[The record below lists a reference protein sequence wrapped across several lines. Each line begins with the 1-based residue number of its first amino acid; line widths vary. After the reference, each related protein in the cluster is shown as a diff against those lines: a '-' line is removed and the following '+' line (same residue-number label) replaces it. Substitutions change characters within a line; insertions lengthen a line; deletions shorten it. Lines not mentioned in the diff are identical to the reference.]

1 VEALD
6 IFSQQFLI
14 TLEGLV
20 KMHHSIYHDVP
31 PQGIYF
37 ERLVKEAFTRSSIP
51 FTEVKATTRNAPKA
65 DIIVGGTRLSLKTE
79 TGEGTK
85 ENSITITKLC
95 TTEKG
100 PWEAESLINHA
111 LAHLSRYDYILM
123 IRAVWDKPV
132 IHYQLIDIPITLLRK
147 IAGTELTV
155 VERRKGKQSLA
166 ANIYEEDKKVFRVLF
181 DAADGKCTVRN
192 LQISECQVLTIF
204 DVQI

>member
-1 VEALD
+1 
-6 IFSQQFLI
+6 
-14 TLEGLV
+14 
-20 KMHHSIYHDVP
+20 MHHSIYHDVP

-51 FTEVKATTRNAPKA
+51 FTEVKATRRNAPKA
-65 DIIVGGTRLSLKTE
+65 DIIVDGIRLSLKTE

-100 PWEAESLINHA
+100 PWEAESLIDHA

-123 IRAVWDKPV
+123 LRAVWDKPV
-132 IHYQLIDIPITLLRK
+132 IHYQLVDIPVSLLKR
-147 IAGTELTV
+147 IDGIELEI

-166 ANIYEEDKKVFRVLF
+166 TDIYDQGKKAFRILF
-181 DAADGKCTVRN
+181 DAADGKCTVRS
-192 LQISECQVLTIF
+192 LALTECQVLTIF
-204 DVQI
+204 EVLI

>member
-1 VEALD
+1 MVNSN
-6 IFSQQFLI
+6 IFTQQFLI

-65 DIIVGGTRLSLKTE
+65 DIIVGGLRLSLKTE

-100 PWEAESLINHA
+100 PWEAESLVNHA
-111 LAHLSRYDYILM
+111 LSHLSRYDYILM
-123 IRAVWDKPV
+123 LRAIWDRPV
-132 IHYQLIDIPITLLRK
+132 IHYQLVDIPIMILRRIEGK
-147 IAGTELTV
+147 KLET

-166 ANIYEEDKKVFRVLF
+166 TDIYDKDRKVFRVLF

-192 LQISECQVLTIF
+192 LLVSECQILTTF
-204 DVQI
+204 DVMI

>member
-1 VEALD
+1 MD
-6 IFSQQFLI
+6 IFTPQFLI

-65 DIIVGGTRLSLKTE
+65 DIIVGGIRLSLKTE
-79 TGEGTK
+79 TGESTK
-85 ENSITITKLC
+85 PDSITITKLC

-111 LAHLSRYDYILM
+111 LSHLSRYDYILM
-123 IRAVWDKPV
+123 LRSVWERPV
-132 IHYQLIDIPITLLRK
+132 IHYQLIDIPITILK
-147 IAGTELTV
+147 MIEGKEMET

-166 ANIYEEDKKVFRVLF
+166 ANIHDGDKKIFRVLF

-192 LQISECQVLTIF
+192 LLVSECQILTTF

>member
-1 VEALD
+1 MSNGE
-6 IFSQQFLI
+6 IFNQQFLI

-37 ERLVKEAFTRSSIP
+37 ERLTKEAFRRSSIP
-51 FTEVKATTRNAPKA
+51 FTDVKATTRNAPRA
-65 DIIVGGTRLSLKTE
+65 DIIVGGIKLSLKTE

-85 ENSITITKLC
+85 ANSITITKLC

-100 PWEAESLINHA
+100 PWEAGPLIAHA
-111 LAHLSRYDYILM
+111 LSHLSRYDYILM
-123 IRAVWDKPV
+123 LRAIWERPV
-132 IHYQLIDIPITLLRK
+132 IHYQLIDIPITILQR
-147 IAGTELTV
+147 IEGAELTT

-166 ANIYEEDKKVFRVLF
+166 ADIFDDDKKVFRLLF

-192 LQISECQVLTIF
+192 LLVSECQILTTF